1 MKLDSKNQFFIKDFV
16 YGSIDGIITTFAV
29 VAGVSGAGL
38 ASTIILILG
47 FANLLADGLSMSIS
61 NYLSVKSEQ
70 EHYHK
75 ERRREE
81 EELRTTP
88 HEEVRDIEQIFSKK
102 GFKGKIL
109 DKIVNTIIKNQKVWV
124 DTMMKEEL
132 GLTID
137 NIDPRKSALVTFGS
151 FLIMG
156 FIPLITFVI
165 GAFIP
170 EINQAAF
177 TISLII
183 SFIALFMVGLIKG
196 LVLDQ
201 KWYISG
207 GQTLIIGSIAAIV
220 AYSVG
225 FLMQGII

>member
-1 MKLDSKNQFFIKDFV
+1 MKIKKLNLFFVKDFV

-29 VAGVSGAGL
+29 VAGVSGARL
-38 ASTIILILG
+38 TLSIILILG

-75 ERRREE
+75 ERKREE
-81 EELRTTP
+81 KELITTP
-88 HEEVRDIEQIFSKK
+88 HEEVKDIEQIFRKK
-102 GFKGKIL
+102 GFKGKML

-132 GLTID
+132 GLSIE
-137 NIDPRKSALVTFGS
+137 NVNPKRSALVTFGS

-165 GAFIP
+165 GIFIPQINSIAFIL
-170 EINQAAF
+170 
-177 TISLII
+177 SLTI
-183 SFIALFMVGLIKG
+183 SFIALFLVGTIKG
-196 LVLDQ
+196 LVLEK
-201 KWYISG
+201 KWYVSG
-207 GQTLIIGSIAAIV
+207 GETLIIGSIAAII

-225 FLMQGII
+225 FLMQSII